1 MFRIVVIIIGLA
13 LGLGG
18 CTAIRDRLSGT
29 SRATAAAL
37 PFKAA
42 FVRGD
47 DPRLVQVAVTA
58 PVGTSV
64 DAMRE
69 SARYQATVYCLR
81 TYGNSDTEWVINPA
95 TGDWAFARA
104 ADTATFRG
112 RCAAT

>member
-1 MFRIVVIIIGLA
+1 MFRIVVIIGLT
-13 LGLGG
+13 LVLSG
-18 CTAIRDRLSGT
+18 CAAVRDRFSGT

-42 FVRGD
+42 LVRGD

-81 TYGNSDTEWVINPA
+81 TYGNSDTDWTIDPA
-95 TGDWAFARA
+95 TGDWAFTRA
-104 ADTATFRG
+104 ADTAIFRG
-112 RCAAT
+112 RCAAI